1 MSEFEPS
8 ISSEAVKAKT
18 GKDWPEWFAILD
30 AAGAQKM
37 SHKEI
42 VALLAEKYQVGSWWQ
57 QMVTVTYEQGRG
69 LRDRHERPEG
79 YSISRSK
86 SFQAPIEKVFSAWQD
101 AGQRSR
107 WLPDPDFT
115 IRRQT
120 QNKSLRATWVD
131 GLTHLDVDFYDKGPG
146 KTQVTVQHSRLEDA
160 GRAEAMQTYWTGALK
175 RLDEFLKG

>member
-30 AAGAQKM
+30 AADAQKM

-69 LRDRHERPEG
+69 LRDRH
-79 YSISRSK
+79 
-86 SFQAPIEKVFSAWQD
+86 
-101 AGQRSR
+101 
-107 WLPDPDFT
+107 
-115 IRRQT
+115 
-120 QNKSLRATWVD
+120 
-131 GLTHLDVDFYDKGPG
+131 
-146 KTQVTVQHSRLEDA
+146 
-160 GRAEAMQTYWTGALK
+160 
-175 RLDEFLKG
+175 